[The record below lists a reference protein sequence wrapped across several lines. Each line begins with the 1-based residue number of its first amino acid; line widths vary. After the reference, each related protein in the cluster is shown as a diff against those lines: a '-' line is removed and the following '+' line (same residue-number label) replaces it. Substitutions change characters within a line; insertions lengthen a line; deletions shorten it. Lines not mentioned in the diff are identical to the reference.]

1 MTLLGEQISNVREKL
16 KQGALREANNAKNS
30 EIAQLKDGAK
40 KIIKNIT
47 RGYAKRFCMKSKEID
62 GLGREY
68 DAYPTN
74 VKRCRRRNVLTAGEN
89 LDIAYHAIVEK

>member
-1 MTLLGEQISNVREKL
+1 M
-16 KQGALREANNAKNS
+16 
-30 EIAQLKDGAK
+30 KDGAK
-40 KIIKNIT
+40 KIIKKIT

-68 DAYPTN
+68 GAFSTN
-74 VKRCRRRNVLTAGEN
+74 LKRGRRRNVLTAGEK